1 MMCINKDTR
10 ASAKKKKHARNAYRP
25 PIKYNKLVKYVP
37 EWLRGINHEKFQS
50 CWLFAGFFFFLLSSL
65 LMHSYY
71 IWFVFTIYT
80 QLLILLFRVCD
91 KYIPHIGQICLER
104 PCAFVWHVVRL
115 TMQDCVCICVKKKIL
130 RCSASIAIITMAISI
145 STQWFAIRYCLASIC
160 PDQPIIR
167 MCTLFV
173 WHQYIQCS
181 LYM

>member
-1 MMCINKDTR
+1 MKNSNPVD
-10 ASAKKKKHARNAYRP
+10 SLP
-25 PIKYNKLVKYVP
+25 V
-37 EWLRGINHEKFQS
+37 
-50 CWLFAGFFFFLLSSL
+50 FFFLTFFITDAFILYL
-65 LMHSYY
+65 ICIYY
-71 IWFVFTIYT
+71 IHTIVD
-80 QLLILLFRVCD
+80 IIVPRVR
-91 KYIPHIGQICLER
+91 QIYSSHWTNMFGEAVCL
-104 PCAFVWHVVRL
+104 
-115 TMQDCVCICVKKKIL
+115 CVACCQADNAGLCLYLCEKKIL

>member
-10 ASAKKKKHARNAYRP
+10 ASAKKKHARNAYRP

-115 TMQDCVCICVKKKIL
+115 TMQNCVCICVKKNTAMQCKYRYHYDCNQHLYSVVRHQIL
-130 RCSASIAIITMAISI
+130 
-145 STQWFAIRYCLASIC
+145 
-160 PDQPIIR
+160 PG
-167 MCTLFV
+167 
-173 WHQYIQCS
+173 
-181 LYM
+181 